1 MLRREN
7 QGDLFDD
14 QVVLPSL
21 ESVLTG
27 RPSGQRCD
35 DRTTYFSAPDVDL
48 SRYDHII
55 VCLSGGKDSIA
66 AYLRL
71 VDMGV
76 DKSKV
81 EFWHHDV
88 DGQEGSSLMDWAF
101 MRDYCRQLG
110 QELGIPMFFSWLEG
124 GFEGEMLKEN
134 AYSHPHRVETPEGLM
149 VLPRDHKRS
158 KPGTRLRFPQQS
170 PSLQTRWCSSALKID
185 VGRRALNNQDRFKG
199 KKILF
204 ITGERREE
212 SANRSRYNQLEAHA
226 CDRRYGKTARLVDAW
241 RPVLHWTEEEVWEVI
256 ERHRILAPVPYRLG
270 WNRSSCMTCI
280 YNSQRIWS
288 TIRHYWPDRAGKIAQ
303 YEQTFGVTV
312 SRKRIDVMDLGSAV
326 APIQIS
332 DVEALEQVSR
342 DDYTLPIFVP
352 EGQKWFLPGGA
363 FGREACGSD

>member
-27 RPSGQRCD
+27 ISSSQRCD

-48 SRYDHII
+48 SLYDHII

-110 QELGIPMFFSWLEG
+110 EELGIPMYFS
-124 GFEGEMLKEN
+124 
-134 AYSHPHRVETPEGLM
+134 
-149 VLPRDHKRS
+149 
-158 KPGTRLRFPQQS
+158 
-170 PSLQTRWCSSALKID
+170 
-185 VGRRALNNQDRFKG
+185 
-199 KKILF
+199 
-204 ITGERREE
+204 
-212 SANRSRYNQLEAHA
+212 
-226 CDRRYGKTARLVDAW
+226 
-241 RPVLHWTEEEVWEVI
+241 
-256 ERHRILAPVPYRLG
+256 
-270 WNRSSCMTCI
+270 
-280 YNSQRIWS
+280 
-288 TIRHYWPDRAGKIAQ
+288 
-303 YEQTFGVTV
+303 
-312 SRKRIDVMDLGSAV
+312 
-326 APIQIS
+326 
-332 DVEALEQVSR
+332 
-342 DDYTLPIFVP
+342 
-352 EGQKWFLPGGA
+352 
-363 FGREACGSD
+363 